1 MWCCRPRPFLM
12 RRKPH
17 FRDVILGA
25 NGIGTS
31 VQFGLPAKRRAP
43 VGDATRKRL
52 AESTRKLHEHRRKR
66 EEELRKIAREGL
78 VDLPPVGNI
87 DARMRPID
95 DMAAR
100 VMMVGNCTPRDAR
113 IAVLAVLKEVS
124 RV

>member
-1 MWCCRPRPFLM
+1 MWCCRHRPFLM

-52 AESTRKLHEHRRKR
+52 AETTRQIHVARRAR
-66 EEELRKIAREGL
+66 EEELRAIAREGL

-87 DARMRPID
+87 QARTQVID
-95 DMAAR
+95 DMAAH
-100 VMMVGNCTPRDAR
+100 VMIVGKCGPREAR
-113 IAVLAVLKEVS
+113 IAVIAVLREN
-124 RV
+124 RNA